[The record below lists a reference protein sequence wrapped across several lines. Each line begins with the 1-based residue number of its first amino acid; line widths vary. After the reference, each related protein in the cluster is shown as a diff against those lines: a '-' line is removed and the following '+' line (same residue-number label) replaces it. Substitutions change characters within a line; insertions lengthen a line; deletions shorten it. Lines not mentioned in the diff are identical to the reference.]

1 MIKEHLNK
9 IRNAGFF
16 LLAITFVISTLW
28 GSSQI
33 STLWGSSHA
42 FFPMLFTVIL
52 LGIVVIFKA
61 LHWQEYEKDNKRN
74 AWIALALFVLLFMN
88 TFFPL

>member
-1 MIKEHLNK
+1 MIKKYLYK

-16 LLAITFVISTLW
+16 LLALTFV
-28 GSSQI
+28 I

-42 FFPMLFTVIL
+42 FFPMLFGGIL
-52 LGIVVIFKA
+52 IGIVVIYKA
-61 LHWQEYEKDNKRN
+61 LHWKEYEKDNKRN
-74 AWIALALFVLLFMN
+74 AWIALALFVFWFMD

>member
-16 LLAITFVISTLW
+16 LLVTTFVISTLW
-28 GSSQI
+28 GKV
-33 STLWGSSHA
+33 HA

-52 LGIVVIFKA
+52 LGIVVIYKA
-61 LHWQEYEKDNKRN
+61 LHWKEYEKDNKRK
-74 AWIALALFVLLFMN
+74 AWIALALFVLIFMN

>member
-16 LLAITFVISTLW
+16 LQAITFV
-28 GSSQI
+28 I

-52 LGIVVIFKA
+52 LGIVVIYKA

-74 AWIALALFVLLFMN
+74 AWIALALFVLFFMN

>member
-16 LLAITFVISTLW
+16 LLIVSFVISTLW
-28 GSSQI
+28 GSA
-33 STLWGSSHA
+33 HA
-42 FFPMLFTVIL
+42 FFPMLLTVIL

-74 AWIALALFVLLFMN
+74 AWIALALFVLFFMN

>member
-28 GSSQI
+28 GSS
-33 STLWGSSHA
+33 HA

-52 LGIVVIFKA
+52 LGIVVIYKA
-61 LHWQEYEKDNKRN
+61 LHWKEYESDNKRN
-74 AWIALALFVLLFMN
+74 AWILVALFVLMFMK

>member
-28 GSSQI
+28 GSS
-33 STLWGSSHA
+33 HA
-42 FFPMLFTVIL
+42 FFPMIFTVIL
-52 LGIVVIFKA
+52 LGIVVIYKA

>member
-1 MIKEHLNK
+1 MIKKHLNK

-16 LLAITFVISTLW
+16 LLVISFVISTLW
-28 GSSQI
+28 GKV
-33 STLWGSSHA
+33 HA

-52 LGIVVIFKA
+52 LGIVVIYKA
-61 LHWQEYEKDNKRN
+61 LHWKEYEKDNKRN
-74 AWIALALFVLLFMN
+74 AWIALALFVLIFMN

>member
-16 LLAITFVISTLW
+16 LLAITFVISN
-28 GSSQI
+28 
-33 STLWGSSHA
+33 LWGSSHA

-74 AWIALALFVLLFMN
+74 AWIVLALFVLLFMN

>member
-16 LLAITFVISTLW
+16 LLVTTFVISTLW
-28 GSSQI
+28 GKV
-33 STLWGSSHA
+33 HA

-52 LGIVVIFKA
+52 LGIVVIYKA
-61 LHWQEYEKDNKRN
+61 LHWNEYEKDNKRN
-74 AWIALALFVLLFMN
+74 AWIALALFVLIFMN

>member
-1 MIKEHLNK
+1 MIKEHLDK

-16 LLAITFVISTLW
+16 LLVVTFVISTLW
-28 GSSQI
+28 GSA
-33 STLWGSSHA
+33 HA
-42 FFPMLFTVIL
+42 FFPMLLTVIL

-61 LHWQEYEKDNKRN
+61 LHWNEYEKDNKRN

>member
-16 LLAITFVISTLW
+16 LLAIPFV
-28 GSSQI
+28 I

>member
-16 LLAITFVISTLW
+16 LLVTTFVISTLW
-28 GSSQI
+28 GKV
-33 STLWGSSHA
+33 HA

-52 LGIVVIFKA
+52 LSIVVIYKA
-61 LHWQEYEKDNKRN
+61 LHWKEYESDNKRN
-74 AWIALALFVLLFMN
+74 AWILVALFVLMFMN

>member
-16 LLAITFVISTLW
+16 LLVIAFV
-28 GSSQI
+28 I

-42 FFPMLFTVIL
+42 FFPMLFSVIL
-52 LGIVVIFKA
+52 LGIVVIYKA
-61 LHWQEYEKDNKRN
+61 LHWKEYEKDNKRN
-74 AWIALALFVLLFMN
+74 AWIALALFVLIFMN

>member
-16 LLAITFVISTLW
+16 LLVVTFVISTLW
-28 GSSQI
+28 GSA
-33 STLWGSSHA
+33 HA
-42 FFPMLFTVIL
+42 FFPMLLTVIL

-61 LHWQEYEKDNKRN
+61 LHWNEYEKDNKRN
-74 AWIALALFVLLFMN
+74 AWIALALFVLFFMN

>member
-1 MIKEHLNK
+1 MIKNNLDK
-9 IRNAGFF
+9 IRNVGLF
-16 LLAITFVISTLW
+16 LLIISFA
-28 GSSQI
+28 I

-42 FFPMLFTVIL
+42 FFPMLASVIL
-52 LGIVVIFKA
+52 LVIVVIYKA
-61 LHWQEYEKDNKRN
+61 LHWKEYEKDNKRN